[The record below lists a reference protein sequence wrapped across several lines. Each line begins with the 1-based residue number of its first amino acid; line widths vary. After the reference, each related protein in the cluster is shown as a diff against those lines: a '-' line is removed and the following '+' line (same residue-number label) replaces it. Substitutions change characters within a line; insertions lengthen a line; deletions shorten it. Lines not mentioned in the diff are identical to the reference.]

1 MKNSTYIEKRWMQ
14 FKVSA
19 LSASITA
26 LVVSGIPTQI
36 SASDIDIYQSGG
48 TGAIN
53 IYFML
58 DTSGSMGDMSLSED
72 YSHPSS
78 KETCQVWSEPK
89 FVYDNDDGSYVVVFK
104 DSGGNNK
111 GEYSPLLLL
120 LVSLKSTAYDPLE

>member
-58 DTSGSMGDMSLSED
+58 DTSGSMGVSSL
-72 YSHPSS
+72 
-78 KETCQVWSEPK
+78 
-89 FVYDNDDGSYVVVFK
+89 
-104 DSGGNNK
+104 
-111 GEYSPLLLL
+111 
-120 LVSLKSTAYDPLE
+120 